1 MLRTLITNSGSKLF
15 SRASQCQ
22 RGLHTATSSGLSS
35 GCRRNALVAGRAPLA
50 LVAQRTQQRRSYA
63 MPVEESNK
71 GVVSTATPLRN
82 VAANDSGFRTRMIPF
97 SKAIP
102 PTISTRC
109 TWHGSKTQ
117 ALSTCR
123 GRLTFTTWRR
133 AICQYP
139 ERSSLLQA

>member
-1 MLRTLITNSGSKLF
+1 MLRTSITNSGSKLL

-22 RGLHTATSSGLSS
+22 RGLHTATSFGLSS

-50 LVAQRTQQRRSYA
+50 LVAQRTHQRRSYA

-71 GVVSTATPLRN
+71 GVVSAVTLLQH
-82 VAANDSGFRTRMIPF
+82 VAANGWAFRTRMIPS

-109 TWHGSKTQ
+109 TWHGNKTRAQ
-117 ALSTCR
+117 STCH
-123 GRLTFTTWRR
+123 GRLTSTTWRR
-133 AICQYP
+133 AICRYP